1 MFTARKVFASTAI
14 TAIAV
19 LGVAACS
26 EDDSSGGGTS
36 SSPATSVQSAAPTS
50 EQAAP
55 EPVAVVPNLTGRTT
69 AVALDKGFTDALTTL
84 MLTPGVVGGAT
95 MEGGSVVFP
104 ITGGNVTYY
113 TPGSIQP
120 YVQGIINHQGSGLS
134 LTAGETVV
142 ELTNF
147 NIDPGTSKLMG
158 DVTVNGTV
166 AAPQAVIFDLD
177 GSTLQPLQS
186 NPDGTAVLTGTTV
199 KMSADAA
206 GLLNKTFNTDAV
218 KAGLVVGVATITIN
232 TQ

>member
-1 MFTARKVFASTAI
+1 MFTARKVFAG
-14 TAIAV
+14 TAIAAIAM

-26 EDDSSGGGTS
+26 DDDSSSDSTGS
-36 SSPATSVQSAAPTS
+36 SVASAQSAGPSNTQPAPN
-50 EQAAP
+50 
-55 EPVAVVPNLTGRTT
+55 PVAVVPTLTGKTT

-84 MLTPGVVGGAT
+84 QLTPGTVGTAT

-120 YVQGIINHQGSGLS
+120 YVQGIINHEGSGLS
-134 LTAGETVV
+134 LTAGDTVV

-158 DVTVNGTV
+158 DVTVNGTI

-232 TQ
+232 TK

>member
-1 MFTARKVFASTAI
+1 MFAARKVFAGTAI
-14 TAIAV
+14 AAIAV

-26 EDDSSGGGTS
+26 DDDSPEGGS
-36 SSPATSVQSAAPTS
+36 SSVASAQSAGPSNTQPAPN
-50 EQAAP
+50 
-55 EPVAVVPNLTGRTT
+55 PVAVVPILTGKTT
-69 AVALDKGFTDALTTL
+69 AVALDTGFTDALTSL
-84 MLTPGVVGGAT
+84 KLTPGVVGSAT

-120 YVQGIINHQGSGLS
+120 YVQGIIHHEGSGLS
-134 LTAGETVV
+134 LTAGDTVV

-158 DVTVNGTV
+158 DVIVNGTV
-166 AAPQAVIFDLD
+166 AAPQAIVFDLD

-218 KAGLVVGVATITIN
+218 TAGLVVGIATITIN
-232 TQ
+232 TK

>member
-1 MFTARKVFASTAI
+1 MFTARKVFAG
-14 TAIAV
+14 TAIAAIAM

-26 EDDSSGGGTS
+26 DDDSSGGGS
-36 SSPATSVQSAAPTS
+36 SSTASTQSAGPSDTQPT
-50 EQAAP
+50 P
-55 EPVAVVPNLTGRTT
+55 NPVAVIPTLTGKTT
-69 AVALDKGFTDALTTL
+69 AVALDAGFTDALTTL
-84 MLTPGVVGGAT
+84 KLTPGTVGTAT
-95 MEGGSVVFP
+95 MEGGSVIFP

-120 YVQGIINHQGSGLS
+120 YVQGIIHHEGSGLS
-134 LTAGETVV
+134 LTAGDTVV

-158 DVTVNGTV
+158 DVIVNGTV

-177 GSTLQPLQS
+177 GSTLKPLQS

-218 KAGLVVGVATITIN
+218 KAGLVVGIATITIN
-232 TQ
+232 TK

>member
-1 MFTARKVFASTAI
+1 MYTTRKVFTG
-14 TAIAV
+14 TAIAAIAV
-19 LGVAACS
+19 FGLAACS
-26 EDDSSGGGTS
+26 DDESSGGSSTS
-36 SSPATSVQSAAPTS
+36 SATSAQTAGPTS
-50 EQAAP
+50 EQPAP
-55 EPVAVVPNLTGRTT
+55 TPAAVVPALTGRTT

-84 MLTPGVVGGAT
+84 MLTPGTVGGAT

-120 YVQGIINHQGSGLS
+120 YVQGIIKHEGSGLS
-134 LTAGETVV
+134 LTAGDTVV

-218 KAGLVVGVATITIN
+218 KAGLVVGIATITIN
-232 TQ
+232 TK

>member
-14 TAIAV
+14 AAIAM

-26 EDDSSGGGTS
+26 DDDSSSGAS
-36 SSPATSVQSAAPTS
+36 SSTAASAQSSGPASA
-50 EQAAP
+50 QVAP

-69 AVALDKGFTDALTTL
+69 AVALDKGFTDALTSL
-84 MLTPGVVGGAT
+84 MLTPGTVGSAT

-113 TPGSIQP
+113 TPGSIEP
-120 YVQGIINHQGSGLS
+120 YVQGIIHHEGSGLS
-134 LTAGETVV
+134 LTSGNTVV

-158 DVTVNGTV
+158 DVIANGTI

-177 GSTLQPLQS
+177 GSTLQPLQT

-218 KAGLVVGVATITIN
+218 KAGLVVGIATITIN
-232 TQ
+232 T